1 MTEPTVHQ
9 APEGIA
15 ARAIWLIAAGVVV
28 ISAALV
34 VVAWL
39 LVVPPPPSITV
50 KAPSP
55 LEHGLI
61 DQAAG
66 GDQLRAAGEHAL
78 ERTEWIDRGAGV
90 VRIPIER
97 AIDAV
102 VADPRLIGAR
112 SPGLAGAGASE
123 VRAAP
128 EVKR

>member
-15 ARAIWLIAAGVVV
+15 ARAIWLVAVGVVV

-34 VVAWL
+34 AVAWL
-39 LVVPPPPSITV
+39 LVVPPPAATRAVS
-50 KAPSP
+50 APSS

-66 GDQLRAAGEHAL
+66 GDEARTAGEQAL
-78 ERTEWIDRGAGV
+78 ENYDWIDRHARV

-102 VADPRLIGAR
+102 VLDPRLIGAP
-112 SPGLAGAGASE
+112 SPGLAGAGAPPG
-123 VRAAP
+123 AGAP
-128 EVKR
+128 R